1 MGKTVV
7 APSLNETGQRLVK
20 EEIEEYLQSL
30 ISAGYGEETVK
41 TYRRALMR
49 FFQWLGEDKV
59 LFEGVVDQFSS
70 DLVQAGY
77 MPRTVSL
84 FRNVIN
90 RFLAS
95 LNLWRYQSVSDKY
108 ADREIV
114 QPELTREEYLRLL
127 SSARNSN
134 KEKAYL
140 LVKVFGT
147 LGLTVQELPELTV
160 ETVRQGAMEL
170 AARKLESTVRIPHYV
185 QRELLDYI
193 KRNGVADGSVF
204 RGRNGQPL
212 GRSVVT
218 HTIQCLSKEAGV
230 SPEKCNPR
238 CLRKMY
244 LATQENIRS
253 NLSLLLNQTYDN
265 LLKMEQEFTGWNEVT
280 LD

>member
-1 MGKTVV
+1 MGKAFV
-7 APSLNETGQRLVK
+7 APPLEKTGQTLRK
-20 EEIEEYLQSL
+20 ERIEEYLQKL
-30 ISAGYGEETVK
+30 ISDGHGDETVK
-41 TYRRALMR
+41 TYRRALKR
-49 FFQWLGEDKV
+49 FYQWLGEDKV

-70 DLVQAGY
+70 ELIQAGY

-108 ADREIV
+108 ADKEIV

-127 SSARNSN
+127 SSARDSN

-160 ETVRQGAMEL
+160 ETVRQGAVEL
-170 AARKLESTVRIPHYV
+170 PARKLERTVRIPHYV

-193 KRNGVADGSVF
+193 KRNSVTNGSVF

-230 SPEKCNPR
+230 SSEKCNPR

-265 LLKMEQEFTGWNEVT
+265 LLKTEQEFTGWNEAT

>member
-7 APSLNETGQRLVK
+7 APPLNETGQRLVK

-30 ISAGYGEETVK
+30 ISDGHGDETVK
-41 TYRRALMR
+41 TYRRALKR
-49 FFQWLGEDKV
+49 FYQWLGEDKV

-70 DLVQAGY
+70 ELIQAGY

-127 SSARNSN
+127 SSARDSN

-147 LGLTVQELPELTV
+147 LGLTVQELSTLTV
-160 ETVRQGAMEL
+160 GAVRKGAVEL
-170 AARKLESTVRIPHYV
+170 PDRKQERVVRIPPCV
-185 QRELLDYI
+185 QRELIDYI
-193 KRNGVADGSVF
+193 QCTGLTEGAVF
-204 RGRNGQPL
+204 QGRNGQPL

-265 LLKMEQEFTGWNEVT
+265 LLKMEQEFTGWNEAV